1 MPGKLENVV
10 LELENDAAVFRR
22 RNDAC
27 LFHNRGEFRRGNF
40 HFVRDLLVEN
50 ALPFR
55 KRPFQQLSVKCN
67 SRAGENN
74 AVVIKQNFDFSF
86 RIGKDAFR
94 QLHSRL
100 GYDSG
105 NRLGIVQVSND
116 GNRNRPVRHAAGVR
130 RDEVGCVVFDA
141 EQNAAEYRARKEGF
155 SRKISLGFR
164 AAGGM
169 NMVFGKKSGG
179 WELGYEGSAGMF
191 AKMPFFSRLF
201 TLYPELDF
209 DYRVFNFKS
218 ESDYSEDEAVI
229 TQMLFEIPV
238 LFLFAP
244 DNEGFFVG
252 IGPDIGLKLSSKS
265 KYKQEVD
272 TGKKIEK
279 DKRKNTLPTTG
290 VLIGGAFD
298 IGYAFTSHFSVDIRV
313 VQYLTNLVN
322 EKAVA
327 ETAIM
332 GSKLYTFHTTL
343 GISFAL

>member
-1 MPGKLENVV
+1 MERSKIISFLSVLIFSVSCVYAQNTYEADTDSAWIASQNGGSTELSNGSDEPNAACIGDGCDGTETFPAEQAAAAPGDSTAQADSAK
-10 LELENDAAVFRR
+10 AAKA
-22 RNDAC
+22 DSSEYEDCTPA
-27 LFHNRGEFRRGNF
+27 
-40 HFVRDLLVEN
+40 DTLLAECKEDDDTYDRYLNEN
-50 ALPFR
+50 A
-55 KRPFQQLSVKCN
+55 
-67 SRAGENN
+67 EM
-74 AVVIKQNFDFSF
+74 
-86 RIGKDAFR
+86 
-94 QLHSRL
+94 
-100 GYDSG
+100 
-105 NRLGIVQVSND
+105 
-116 GNRNRPVRHAAGVR
+116 
-130 RDEVGCVVFDA
+130 
-141 EQNAAEYRARKEGF
+141 YRARKEGF

-169 NMVFGKKSGG
+169 NMIFGKKSGG
-179 WELGYEGSAGMF
+179 WEIGYEGSAGMF
-191 AKMPFFSRLF
+191 AKMPFFSRLL

-265 KYKQEVD
+265 EYKQEVD

-279 DKRKNTLPTTG
+279 DKRKNTLPTSG
-290 VLIGGAFD
+290 VLIGAAFD
-298 IGYAFTSHFSVDIRV
+298 IGYAFTSHFSADIRV
-313 VQYLTNLVN
+313 VQYLSNLVN